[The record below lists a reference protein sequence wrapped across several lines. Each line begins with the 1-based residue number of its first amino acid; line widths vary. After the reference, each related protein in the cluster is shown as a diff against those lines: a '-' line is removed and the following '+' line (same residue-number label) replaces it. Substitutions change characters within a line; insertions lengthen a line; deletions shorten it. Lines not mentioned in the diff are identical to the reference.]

1 MICLLKIVSGSML
14 LRCATVH
21 YPSTERSKYS
31 NCIVNPS
38 KLLWYRKQGIHFQHA
53 PSSTLNSLIWSG
65 TDAII
70 NAHDSTQNLGQ
81 T

>member
-1 MICLLKIVSGSML
+1 ML

-21 YPSTERSKYS
+21 YPSTEPSNYS

-38 KLLWYRKQGIHFQHA
+38 KYDKENWDTLPSLS
-53 PSSTLNSLIWSG
+53 SSTLNSLPWSG

-70 NAHDSTQNLGQ
+70 NARDPM
-81 T
+81 